1 MFETTANILSSLMM
15 WTLTCYKHGIS
26 SHFNVMTAALEPQKL
41 TMKLKQ
47 PDYSASSTLLTHA
60 QTILLSWLWM
70 ENRYSADCCC
80 GQNIFFLSFL
90 FPSLP
95 SPNIFPFSLPQ
106 YRLLVCAHSHTGHL
120 WGTHSL
126 STLSCDR
133 VLLHPCLAQTTLCIR
148 DPGAFSCNNRFVN
161 SNLNSDMRDS
171 AWKKPCTQTLGENLK
186 TKYITWPNWVT
197 ISTASHQCC

>member
-41 TMKLKQ
+41 TMKLKR

-95 SPNIFPFSLPQ
+95 SPNIFPFSLP
-106 YRLLVCAHSHTGHL
+106 
-120 WGTHSL
+120 
-126 STLSCDR
+126 
-133 VLLHPCLAQTTLCIR
+133 PTT
-148 DPGAFSCNNRFVN
+148 S
-161 SNLNSDMRDS
+161 
-171 AWKKPCTQTLGENLK
+171 Q
-186 TKYITWPNWVT
+186 
-197 ISTASHQCC
+197 ISTTITKCSRYMPNCSTFWCGQYLEMRGCLMEVLEFLWQPLSISTNRSVDSTSMWDRKAKAKQGKGSHCFAIYILHNAATWSRCKWFR